1 MSNVVGGGWSH
12 FGKSIQ
18 CIGFL
23 KIDNNDSDVAIA
35 NQVVQ
40 ALIQFLFRLE
50 YQCGING
57 FTIMEVFISSLNVK
71 NELKVFVGLLLPKI
85 LP

>member
-12 FGKSIQ
+12 FGQSIQ
-18 CIGFL
+18 GIRFL
-23 KIDNNDSDVAIA
+23 KIDNNNSDVAIA

-50 YQCGING
+50 DQCGING
-57 FTIMEVFISSLNVK
+57 FTIMEVFISSL
-71 NELKVFVGLLLPKI
+71 LMSKI
-85 LP
+85 N